1 MYYLPTYIDLHDY
14 LSRIYSKDILMIC
27 NCGMMLLS
35 PRVKRKAFLYLTSF
49 VFFYKIGEGMDTAC
63 KSVTFAAEIGTW
75 LDSHRLDL
83 Y

>member
-1 MYYLPTYIDLHDY
+1 MGRPSQSPLEELEGGARSA
-14 LSRIYSKDILMIC
+14 L
-27 NCGMMLLS
+27 NLLS
-35 PRVKRKAFLYLTSF
+35 PRAMQGGFLYLTRL

>member
-1 MYYLPTYIDLHDY
+1 MEAP
-14 LSRIYSKDILMIC
+14 
-27 NCGMMLLS
+27 
-35 PRVKRKAFLYLTSF
+35 KRSEGAFLYLTRF
-49 VFFYKIGEGMDTAC
+49 VFFYKIGEGMDTAY